1 MANETQQQEVIQPDE
16 CWKNDG
22 VDGKVEDGRVYAVYG
37 TEGAPLPSPWAA
49 CGEGLR
55 APSRMLT
62 APRARYWKDQRRKL
76 IDAFEIQNLLTGLS
90 GTVTRLFS
98 RALSWSPDYVAYARK
113 RAGPGTLGGLD
124 AHNQRL
130 TQCLRRLERRMGFSG
145 SILALFRSV
154 IEYLATMI
162 LNTPC

>member
-16 CWKNDG
+16 
-22 VDGKVEDGRVYAVYG
+22 
-37 TEGAPLPSPWAA
+37 
-49 CGEGLR
+49 
-55 APSRMLT
+55 
-62 APRARYWKDQRRKL
+62 DQRRKL

-98 RALSWSPDYVAYARK
+98 RALSWSPDYVA
-113 RAGPGTLGGLD
+113 
-124 AHNQRL
+124 
-130 TQCLRRLERRMGFSG
+130 
-145 SILALFRSV
+145 V